1 MSSMFLFTDHHKYF
15 LYEAPTDMRKS
26 FAGLEGIVK
35 KILKREMNEQD
46 MYVFLNRQLTHI
58 KIFGFSKR
66 KFTLIYEK
74 LHKGTF
80 KTPSTGTKKGTIQL
94 SANELLMIVRGI
106 HLGSSKK

>member
-1 MSSMFLFTDHHKYF
+1 LTEICS
-15 LYEAPTDMRKS
+15 KS

-74 LHKGTF
+74 LRKPT
-80 KTPSTGTKKGTIQL
+80 TQTRDQL
-94 SANELLMIVRGI
+94 N
-106 HLGSSKK
+106 